1 MVTRASIIS
10 AAQEEIGYSRWAD
23 DEAGTKYGRW
33 YAQATGSPSF
43 GASGVPYCDMFVSYI
58 LAKVGINWVSAYVPS
73 REAQARARGVL
84 IDKWD
89 VRPGDLMTF
98 DFDGEGIAQHIGIVE
113 QPPNSAGVFYSIDG
127 NTTWGTGGPQD
138 NGGVVARRERHMDEA
153 RYGIRVVDDNSA
165 ISSGGDIRD
174 IQRILGAVQDNILGV
189 DTEKRMC
196 AVIKASNWGGR
207 EFPWGVAYT
216 QSVIG
221 TEPDGVWGD
230 ASEAAHDRVIE
241 SLQAALGV
249 DVDGIWGPETWAA
262 WERLART
269 AERP

>member
-1 MVTRASIIS
+1 MVTRADIIS
-10 AAQEEIGYSRWAD
+10 TANAEIGYSRWAD
-23 DEAGTKYGRW
+23 KEPGTKYGRW
-33 YAQATGSPSF
+33 YAQITNSPSF
-43 GASGVPYCDMFVSYI
+43 GASGVPYCDMFVSYV
-58 LAKVGINWVSAYVPS
+58 LYHVGIIWLSAYVPG
-73 REAQARARGVL
+73 RESQARARGVL

-113 QPPNSAGVFYSIDG
+113 QPPNSDGKFYSIDG
-127 NTTWGTGGPQD
+127 NTTWGIGGPQD
-138 NGGVVARRERHMDEA
+138 NGGVVARRERHINEA

-165 ISSGGDIRD
+165 ISGGGDIQE
-174 IQRILGAVQDNILGV
+174 IQRILGAVQDNILGT

-196 AVIKASNWGGR
+196 AVIKASNWGGV

-216 QSVIG
+216 QQVIG
-221 TEPDGVWGD
+221 TTPDDIWGD
-230 ASEAAHDRVIE
+230 ASMAAHDRVVE
-241 SLQAALGV
+241 ALQRALGV
-249 DVDGIWGPETWAA
+249 DDDGIWGPETWAA

>member
-1 MVTRASIIS
+1 MVTRAQIIS

-33 YAQATGSPSF
+33 YAQVTGSPYF

-58 LAKVGINWVSAYVPS
+58 LAKAGINWVSAYVPG
-73 REAQARARGVL
+73 RENQARERGVL
-84 IDKWD
+84 INKWD
-89 VRPGDLMTF
+89 VRPGDLVTF
-98 DFDGEGIAQHIGIVE
+98 DWQGDGESDHIGIAT
-113 QPPNSAGVFYSIDG
+113 SAPYGTKIDTIEG
-127 NTTWGTGGPQD
+127 NTSWGYSGSQG
-138 NGGVVARRERHMDEA
+138 NGGVVTNKQRDMDDVVW
-153 RYGIRVVDDNSA
+153 GIRVVDDNSA
-165 ISSGGDIRD
+165 VSSGGDIRD
-174 IQRILGAVQDNILGV
+174 IQRILGAVQDNILGT

-216 QSVIG
+216 QSVVG
-221 TEPDGVWGD
+221 TDPDGVWGD
-230 ASEAAHDRVIE
+230 ASMAAHDRVIE

-249 DVDGIWGPETWAA
+249 AVDGVWGPETWAA